1 MEKNRKDEE
10 SVDEKYAMPDYSE
23 EELGMEL
30 TEEEKKEQEELEKQL
45 DEEQEEL
52 DRITKK
58 IREEMEAIMK
68 SHEEAKKDDSTSTR
82 DIFEGMSSDGKT
94 PKDYNTSEITTQPKE
109 PIDDDNIFG
118 NVL

>member
-1 MEKNRKDEE
+1 MEYNNHEDED
-10 SVDEKYAMPDYSE
+10 SVDEKYPIPDYSE

-58 IREEMEAIMK
+58 IKEEMEEIIK
-68 SHEEAKKDDSTSTR
+68 KHEDAEKDTNTR
-82 DIFEGMSSDGKT
+82 DIFEGMSTSDSNKT
-94 PKDYNTSEITTQPKE
+94 PTQPEE
-109 PIDDDNIFG
+109 PINHNSIFD
-118 NVL
+118 